1 MNKISSFVGVF
12 FFVSLYPFLLT
23 GQLQAQMKDFFPLNA
38 GMVMRYSLIGEVFN
52 GQNLLAGDPF
62 DKSEKDSG
70 TVTYLVL
77 GSSVV
82 NDSLLYWSIV
92 EKDSFFV
99 KEKFSSRTSNY
110 EKFYLYVSSETL
122 VCEENIKGLHALSV
136 SGTIW
141 NVRDFQRYA
150 IDTTSEKI
158 ITSFAPWHYGG
169 SQPSLRLT
177 PDSGIVSMK
186 TNFSITGQTFYK
198 GDRVIAKLLLSSRI
212 TINPKEFALYQNY
225 PNPFNS
231 TTSIEFGLPTAGYV
245 SVKIYDILG
254 RHIVTLFDGIKA
266 EGNHKIVWSPQN
278 LSGGVYFYRIES
290 QASTTT
296 KKMILLK

>member
-1 MNKISSFVGVF
+1 
-12 FFVSLYPFLLT
+12 
-23 GQLQAQMKDFFPLNA
+23 
-38 GMVMRYSLIGEVFN
+38 MRYSLIGEVFN